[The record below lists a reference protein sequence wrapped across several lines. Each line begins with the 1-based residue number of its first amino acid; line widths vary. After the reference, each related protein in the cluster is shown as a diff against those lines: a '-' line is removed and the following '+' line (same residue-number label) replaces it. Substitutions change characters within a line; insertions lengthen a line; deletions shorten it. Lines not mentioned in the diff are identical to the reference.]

1 MSDISLLRKNTDLRK
16 QTAEVD
22 QLCKVKEEDSINSIH
37 LIKNTQSYTYQV
49 AEILPTL
56 TLENHFTK
64 G

>member
-16 QTAEVD
+16 QTAEVG
-22 QLCKVKEEDSINSIH
+22 QLCKVKEGDSINSIH
-37 LIKNTQSYTYQV
+37 LIKNTQTYTYQV

-56 TLENHFTK
+56 TVENHFTK